1 MASVHAWQLWVAAA
15 SSMLAAPKAVKNSPR
30 KVPSPMAGHILK
42 TETIKGRANF
52 VRMNASA
59 ARFIVSNFI
68 LQMSE
73 NPYIGENSVR
83 IGYTVT
89 KKLGNAVVRNRIKR
103 RLREAARKTIPTHAK
118 GQRSYVFIAR
128 HKVLECD
135 FAELVREMEFAF
147 SRIKAK

>member
-1 MASVHAWQLWVAAA
+1 M
-15 SSMLAAPKAVKNSPR
+15 N
-30 KVPSPMAGHILK
+30 GHVTDIK
-42 TETIKGRANF
+42 TITGRANF

-59 ARFIVSNFI
+59 ARFVVSNFI

-73 NPYIGENSVR
+73 NPDLPKGSVCV
-83 IGYTVT
+83 GYTVT
-89 KKLGNAVVRNRIKR
+89 KKLGNAVLRNRIKR

-118 GQRSYVFIAR
+118 PQRNYVFIAR
-128 HKVLECD
+128 HKALECD